1 MEKFSIDEINL
12 LSNAVCDK
20 LDWMVQ
26 NDKQHTSRYKAFIDL
41 RDKLAFAY
49 MAMYESEE
57 NNPDVG
63 LN

>member
-1 MEKFSIDEINL
+1 MEKFSIDEINSL
-12 LSNAVCDK
+12 CNAVCDS

-26 NDKQHTSRYKAFIDL
+26 NDKQHTAKYQSYINL
-41 RDKLAFAY
+41 RDKLAFVS

-63 LN
+63 AN